1 MGCGAFGALGVCV
14 VWVAGVVGGW
24 LAALAVLWLSRLG
37 SLRWRQ
43 RRLGIVVVRE
53 CLLRRL
59 LIGPPGRTDAA
70 FGLRMRERVCVIA
83 LPLGHL
89 GRRWRWW
96 FARVPAGGI
105 WRGFPT
111 RGWLVGWVRRRDIL
125 VAISRLSRVLGRWGR
140 VIMVAAPAV
149 GVFPGVGAVARRGI
163 GLRVAPRPWRAL
175 LVRVL

>member
-1 MGCGAFGALGVCV
+1 MRRVRRFGCLCGVGRGCSRWLVGGLGGVVVVAFGV
-14 VWVAGVVGGW
+14 VAVAT
-24 LAALAVLWLSRLG
+24 AASGDRGL
-37 SLRWRQ
+37 
-43 RRLGIVVVRE
+43 RE